1 MTLDAREPEK
11 RVKSRD
17 IPRLLD
23 LLACDDAKAQTETLT
38 LLCPCRN
45 VRYDKEV
52 WIAIFRAAECP
63 TGPGVRDRAEH
74 AIGTLRE
81 RARTDPRSQELIQ
94 WLVDRGT
101 APKETIESVPVWR
114 PFLGGIVNGHTIPKY
129 ERPSRTRKNRA
140 RR

>member
-1 MTLDAREPEK
+1 MGAEERRKSE
-11 RVKSRD
+11 RVTSKD

-23 LLACDDAKAQTETLT
+23 SLECGDWTEQAETLT

-52 WIAIFRAAECP
+52 WVAIFRAAECSDL
-63 TGPGVRDRAEH
+63 PGVKDRAGH

-81 RARTDPRSQELIQ
+81 RARTDPRSQALLA
-94 WLVDRGT
+94 WLVERGV
-101 APKETIESVPVWR
+101 APPAMRESIPAWR
-114 PFLGGIVNGHTIPKY
+114 PFVAPEAGGLQIPPFPHPA
-129 ERPSRTRKNRA
+129 RSRHKRQ

>member
-1 MTLDAREPEK
+1 MGIDQGPMEQ

-17 IPRLLD
+17 IPRLLEM
-23 LLACDDAKAQTETLT
+23 LACDDASAQAETLT

-52 WIAIFRAAECP
+52 WIAIFRASVCSEDP
-63 TGPGVRDRAEH
+63 VVRDRAGH

-81 RARTDPRSQELIQ
+81 RARTDPRSQALVA
-94 WLVDRGT
+94 WLVAEGI
-101 APKETIESVPVWR
+101 APAEFAEAVPTWR
-114 PFLGGIVNGHTIPKY
+114 PRPGAPVNGIPIPRY
-129 ERPSRTRKNRA
+129 EPPARSRHKRQ

>member
-1 MTLDAREPEK
+1 MAEEHDTKR

-17 IPRLLD
+17 IPEMLD
-23 LLACDDAKAQTETLT
+23 LLACGDPKAHADALT

-52 WIAIFRAAECP
+52 WTAIFRAEQCSEDRV
-63 TGPGVRDRAEH
+63 VRDRAGH

-81 RARTDPRSQELIQ
+81 RARTDPRSQSLVA
-94 WLVDRGT
+94 WLVQEGV
-101 APKETIESVPVWR
+101 APAALAEVIPEWR
-114 PFLGGIVNGHTIPKY
+114 PWPIVTANGIAIPRY
-129 ERPSRTRKNRA
+129 EAPTRSRHKRQ